1 MKKIKQLDALNVLHI
16 ILKSNLYWKRRCE
29 LAEKFIKSS
38 PCDPDIKED
47 QLEAYNKWQKQ
58 KNKKVPALDLS

>member
-38 PCDPDIKED
+38 PCDPDIKV
-47 QLEAYNKWQKQ
+47 LKRISLKLIING
-58 KNKKVPALDLS
+58 KNKKIKKFQH